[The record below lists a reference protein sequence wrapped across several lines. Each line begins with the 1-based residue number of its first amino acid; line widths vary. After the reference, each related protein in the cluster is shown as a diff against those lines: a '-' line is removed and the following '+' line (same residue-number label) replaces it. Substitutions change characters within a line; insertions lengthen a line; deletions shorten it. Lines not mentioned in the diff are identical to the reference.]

1 VSGAYQGLGGGIFP
15 LGMSFTY
22 IGPATLAKFSMVGE
36 TRDEIQLQESSCCVL
51 NVVRMK
57 LLVTGAAEVIK

>member
-1 VSGAYQGLGGGIFP
+1 
-15 LGMSFTY
+15 MSFTY